1 MEATRG
7 ESTALDYVSVISDTM
22 FRLQFI
28 EEFINQE
35 LIYSQPCYVGMSVVV
50 RDSFQQLEH
59 ARDFFLKHFSQPIQ
73 GLPSYN
79 EACHAK
85 ASNSEILTGTGQ

>member
-1 MEATRG
+1 MEAKQGQNTP
-7 ESTALDYVSVISDTM
+7 LDYVSVISDTM

-28 EEFINQE
+28 EEFLNQE

-59 ARDFFLKHFSQPIQ
+59 ARDFFLEHFNHPIQ
-73 GLPSYN
+73 DLPPCD
-79 EACHAK
+79 EVCHPK
-85 ASNSEILTGTGQ
+85 ASDSESLLGTG